1 MAPLMPR
8 SAGYELQMLR
18 LLRSAKELQCI
29 NAITIII
36 TVTHTFVSL
45 KIAAQQQYP

>member
-8 SAGYELQMLR
+8 SAGYE

-36 TVTHTFVSL
+36 TVTHIFVSL